1 MHLNCTQDLVSQLEK
16 LCKSYKQWV
25 ELQEL
30 TNKYKTEVQEGL
42 DLYNYLIGINVSAV
56 ARFSKDE
63 AKIGTIEGKFYFYG
77 IDIRCTVRYP
87 NGGFDTYSLSE
98 LTEL

>member
-1 MHLNCTQDLVSQLEK
+1 
-16 LCKSYKQWV
+16 
-25 ELQEL
+25 
-30 TNKYKTEVQEGL
+30 VQEGL

-77 IDIRCTVRYP
+77 IDVRCTVRYP
-87 NGGFDTYSLSE
+87 NGGFVMSGVSLDS
-98 LTEL
+98 LKRSSKLLA